1 MCGQV
6 QLTYGTATH
15 CPQGNDLHL
24 RPTERGWTVLGLSSG
39 AVPSGCAG
47 WPLPARGP
55 RSAPGS
61 MARPPHPCFSACAPP
76 PSWPPRSHGRGLGRF
91 CSATEPRKGKGL
103 AGGGVS
109 QPVSSEAGGASGRAQ
124 PAESSWASLPSAVGT
139 GQQTTELTPEREEA
153 GQAGTGGVGTGGGG
167 GGGQSGHRR
176 QGRPGCSQGTW
187 WRGISLHQH

>member
-1 MCGQV
+1 MGAQVRPAKTQALHLPLPDPQAPRADQGTPAGGVGADMCGQV

-103 AGGGVS
+103 AGGGC
-109 QPVSSEAGGASGRAQ
+109 
-124 PAESSWASLPSAVGT
+124 PSPSPLRLVG
-139 GQQTTELTPEREEA
+139 LREEPSQQRA
-153 GQAGTGGVGTGGGG
+153 PGPPCPLQWGQA
-167 GGGQSGHRR
+167 S
-176 QGRPGCSQGTW
+176 RPRS
-187 WRGISLHQH
+187 